1 MVNYGGDKIFG
12 GKLKPGQKIGIGMF
26 IVAVLLFIAWGAWYF
41 YTKNREVDAV
51 EEATNRKAKAEQDKL
66 KAAIASAKAVTAA
79 AKAVTDASINK
90 AEKTGNP
97 KDADDALNALTEE
110 EKAKKAEED
119 AKKAEED
126 AKKAEEDAIAAKE
139 RELRIEQEAAKRLQD
154 NANATAAVAAASEA
168 KTAAEE
174 YKKTYMG
181 DTTGYC
187 ALGTYGWT
195 KNNLPLGWMINN
207 PCRNFDNEFTG
218 FIPGSICK
226 QYKDDKCSTIIN
238 HPDEYGDVKH
248 MCVPASA
255 GIWVRSDKSDLGL
268 GAKCY
273 DAKTKTW
280 HGYPSISCT
289 QYKHWIC

>member
-12 GKLKPGQKIGIGMF
+12 GLSSGQKIGIGMF
-26 IVAVLLFIAWGAWYF
+26 IVAVLLFISWGAWYF

-51 EEATNRKAKAEQDKL
+51 EEATKKKAKAEQDKL

-110 EKAKKAEED
+110 EKARKAEE
-119 AKKAEED
+119 A

-139 RELRIEQEAAKRLQD
+139 RELRIEQEAAKRIQD
-154 NANATAAVAAASEA
+154 IATATAAAAAASEA

-187 ALGTYGWT
+187 ALGTHGWT
-195 KNNLPLGWMINN
+195 KNNLPMALPWMPNN
-207 PCRNFDNEFTG
+207 PCRNFDNKFTA
-218 FIPGSICK
+218 FKDLTSICK
-226 QYKDDKCSTIIN
+226 QYKDDKCSSIIN

-248 MCVPASA
+248 MCVPITP
-255 GIWVRSDKSDLGL
+255 GVNLWTRSDKSSLLTPGS
-268 GAKCY
+268 KCY
-273 DAKTKTW
+273 DATTKTW
-280 HGYPSISCT
+280 HDFPSASCT
-289 QYKHWIC
+289 QYNQWTC